1 MANAPED
8 WATSVVLA
16 DGETGYLRAMTPEDA
31 PALLAFHERQPR
43 ENLYRRFF
51 SPKPSLTPSE
61 LEHFT
66 VVDFVDRV
74 ALVLEIHGEF
84 AAWASYE
91 RWPGRDDADV
101 AFMVDDVHR
110 GKGIATLL
118 LEHLAAIA
126 HSNGIGRFT
135 ADVLADNRPMLSVF
149 SKAGWPVQRHFD
161 SGVVE
166 LEFPLTDTEQF
177 VDSVEQREHRADS
190 RSVARLLLARSIAVI
205 GASDE
210 PGSIGREV
218 WANVAAGGVQPCFPV
233 NPRRATVGGVTA
245 YPTVLDIDH
254 DIWLAVIATP
264 ATVLAEVIDQC
275 IEKRVRGA
283 VVLTAVDGTGVDMAA
298 IVDRARRNGMRI
310 IGPASMGIATGR
322 VKVDPPVAA
331 PVEPAD
337 QPADETGVD
346 VPVGVQAALVPVDLP
361 AGGIAISLQSGSLGA
376 SLLQLAAQMSMGLS
390 WFVSL
395 GDKSDVS
402 GNDLLQFWEDDERTR
417 VIAIYTESFG
427 NPRKFAR
434 IARRVSRRRPIVAVR
449 TGAAALGTAA
459 DALYQQAGLIEV
471 PTVRA
476 MLDTARVLACQPVPA
491 GGRVAILTNSRSPG
505 VLAAAAL
512 QVAGLEVVAA
522 PLPLDW
528 RSDVDDY
535 GPAVE
540 AALADPGID
549 ALLVVHAPPIAS
561 ARVPARAIDA
571 AAQRAT
577 KPVVAVMLGR
587 NDGPICDGSQ
597 VPSFSFP
604 EPAAVVIGHMV
615 AYRRWLDTEAEAT
628 MADLPGVDSETAA
641 AVLVRAVTASTDGDR
656 AASMADVEAVLRAY
670 GVHSPTTELTE
681 ARDADAIVEVAERVG
696 FPVGLK
702 ALRRRAGR
710 SAEAGVALDL
720 PDADAVRDAVTV
732 MRASLGDDASCIT
745 VQQMVPPGIDVRIRC
760 TTDPR
765 LGAVITV
772 GLGGIMADAIGDEE
786 SRLAPVTRAAASNL
800 VNASRVGAALT
811 AAGID
816 AEPLVET
823 ITRVSHLVFEHAAID
838 ELDINPAIIG
848 PSGCWVVDAKVTLA
862 ASTQPEAAMRRLV

>member
-1 MANAPED
+1 MASTPED

-31 PALLAFHERQPR
+31 PALLEFHERQPR

-51 SPKPSLTPSE
+51 SPKPTLTPSE

-66 VVDFVDRV
+66 VIDFADRV

-101 AFMVDDVHR
+101 AFMVDEIHR
-110 GKGIATLL
+110 GKGIATLM

-135 ADVLADNRPMLSVF
+135 ADVLADNRPMLNVF

-166 LEFPLTDTEQF
+166 LEFPLSDTEQF
-177 VDSVEQREHRADS
+177 VDSVEEREHRADS
-190 RSVARLLLARSIAVI
+190 RSVARLLLPRSVAVI

-218 WANVAAGGVQPCFPV
+218 WTNVATGAVHPCFPV
-233 NPRRATVGGVTA
+233 NPRRTTIGGVQA

-264 ATVLAEVIDQC
+264 AAVLEQVIDQC

-283 VVLTAVDGTGVDMAA
+283 VVLTAVDGTGIDMPA
-298 IVDRARRNGMRI
+298 IVDKARRYGMRI

-322 VKVDPPVAA
+322 LKGDATTPIDA
-331 PVEPAD
+331 P
-337 QPADETGVD
+337 VD
-346 VPVGVQAALVPVDLP
+346 VPMGVQAALVPVDLP
-361 AGGIAISLQSGSLGA
+361 AGGIAISMQSGSLGA

-402 GNDLLQFWEDDERTR
+402 GNDLLQFWEDDERTT

-459 DALYQQAGLIEV
+459 AALYQQAGVIEV

-491 GGRVAILTNSRSPG
+491 GPRVAILTNSRSPG

-512 QVAGLEVVAA
+512 QVAGLEVVPA
-522 PLPLDW
+522 PQPLDW
-528 RSDVDDY
+528 RSDIDDY
-535 GPAVE
+535 GPAVS
-540 AALADPGID
+540 AALADPGVD
-549 ALLVVHAPPIAS
+549 TVLVIHAPPIVS
-561 ARVPARAIDA
+561 ARVPTRAIDA
-571 AAQRAT
+571 AGAGAT

-587 NDGPICDGSQ
+587 SDGPICDGSR

-604 EPAAVVIGHMV
+604 EPAAVVIGHMA
-615 AYRRWLDTEAEAT
+615 AYRRWLDTEAPAILT
-628 MADLPGVDSETAA
+628 DLDGVDSAA
-641 AVLVRAVTASTDGDR
+641 ASAVLARAVADGDLI
-656 AASMADVEAVLRAY
+656 ASIPDVDAILHAY
-670 GVHSPTTELTE
+670 GVQSPATELT
-681 ARDADAIVEVAERVG
+681 DAGAVDDIVTVAERVG
-696 FPVGLK
+696 YPVSLK
-702 ALRRRAGR
+702 AAHRRAGR
-710 SAEAGVALDL
+710 SAEAGVALDI
-720 PDADAVRDAVTV
+720 PDADAVRDAVAV
-732 MRASLGDDASCIT
+732 MRASLGEGAGCIT
-745 VQQMVPPGIDVRIRC
+745 VQKMVPPGVDVRIRC

-772 GLGGIMADAIGDEE
+772 GLGGILADAIGDEE
-786 SRLAPVTRAAASNL
+786 SRLAPVTHAAAANL
-800 VNASRVGAALT
+800 VHSSRLAAAL
-811 AAGID
+811 ASAGID
-816 AEPLVET
+816 AEPLVDT
-823 ITRVSHLVFEHAAID
+823 ITRVSHLVFDNTSID
-838 ELDINPAIIG
+838 ELDINPAIVSAG
-848 PSGCWVVDAKVTLA
+848 GCWVVDARVSLT
-862 ASTQPEAAMRRLV
+862 ASAQPEAAMRRLV